1 VQPWLGKPGEPR
13 IDAEG
18 MWAVGRVRFMKSAAW
33 HVAGG
38 RWKLPP
44 AAYYLPPTT
53 YYLPGPRC
61 VPSNHSTVAECIT
74 IPNRKLVVLDQKV
87 GSSGQKVGSS
97 GQKVGGSRQF
107 SAFLTSRHPLS
118 PSHHPLRTIP
128 PPESSHFRPKKLS
141 VFDRNPTVF
150 GDFARLLRTYR
161 DVGQKK
167 ILLGPDQG
175 VAGRHGPQ
183 RGTCFCGAAL
193 STQYSALST
202 PFRALAARPN
212 SGIMDAYRIGDR
224 PQATFVEQR

>member
-1 VQPWLGKPGEPR
+1 
-13 IDAEG
+13 

-161 DVGQKK
+161 DVAKK
-167 ILLGPDQG
+167 NLANPDRAMVCG
-175 VAGRHGPQ
+175 CGSPRVTHF
-183 RGTCFCGAAL
+183 RGASL
-193 STQYSALST
+193 STRHPALGTRHPALGTQHSVLRFAPLQPGRT
-202 PFRALAARPN
+202 PA
-212 SGIMDAYRIGDR
+212 
-224 PQATFVEQR
+224 